1 MAPRKLSPKAQ
12 AKHDDARV
20 SSAYHRTCSNIEIPM
35 MQILKIS
42 AIGRESIAAGDDD
55 ETLGQKIR
63 AYVETIRT
71 R

>member
-12 AKHDDARV
+12 AKLDDARV

-35 MQILKIS
+35 MEITKIS
-42 AIGRESIAAGDDD
+42 VIGRQSVAAGDDD
-55 ETLGQKIR
+55 EALGQKIR